1 MISARRHGS
10 AGFTLIEMMI
20 GLVLLSIML
29 TVLFSSL
36 RLGATSWDTAERKL
50 ARVAEREA
58 ALRIIERQLQ
68 LSMPIL
74 HAPDGE
80 LAKLAFLGEA
90 DRLTWVSPLPAH
102 RGGGVQRMTLAEG
115 QSARGS
121 GLVLSYRLFHPD
133 SLSEPDEQ
141 AQESVLLLE
150 GVTGLR
156 VTYLGEGPEDPDS
169 PEWYEQWDDAERLPQ
184 LIRLEI
190 ETAAR
195 GDEDL
200 TLVVEPKQRKSD
212 SDVDFGP
219 FR

>member
-1 MISARRHGS
+1 MSGARRYGS

-20 GLVLLSIML
+20 GLVLLSLML

-58 ALRIIERQLQ
+58 ALRIVERQLQ

-80 LAKLAFLGEA
+80 SAKLAFLGEA

-102 RGGGVQRMTLAEG
+102 RGGGIQRMTLAKG
-115 QSARGS
+115 QAERGD
-121 GLVLSYRLFHPD
+121 GLVLSYQLFHPD
-133 SLSEPDEQ
+133 RLSGPAEK
-141 AQESVLLLE
+141 AKESVLLLE

-156 VTYLGEGPEDPDS
+156 VAYYGAGREDPDS
-169 PEWYEQWDDAERLPQ
+169 RDWYERWDDNEGLPE
-184 LIRLEI
+184 LIRLRF
-190 ETAAR
+190 ETAAP
-195 GDEDL
+195 GDHDL
-200 TLVVEPKQRKSD
+200 SLVVEPKQRKSE
-212 SDVDFGP
+212 SSVDFGP